1 MTITVF
7 DLSDNSELAN
17 QIINRLDAKRGK
29 LESRYFPDGE
39 IYQRVLSDVKG
50 DQVVVFANL
59 FRPDPQLFSILS
71 LGHTLKEIEAAQ
83 IILVAPYLP
92 YMRQD
97 VRFHAGESVT
107 SRHFARHL
115 SLAYDQLI
123 TVDPHLHRYHSLDQ
137 IYSLKGRVV
146 NSQQQIANY
155 LKQKTHPMILFGPDE
170 ESEQWVS
177 AIANAAGLP
186 YQILCKE
193 RRGDLDVSVSKP
205 ALANYKTHQPVLI
218 DDIISSGRTMLST
231 LDQLEAAGMPQALI
245 IGVHG
250 LFASDAFKLLSA
262 RAQVITTNTVPHS
275 SNAIDLSRIL
285 STAIASGCE
294 VL

>member
-1 MTITVF
+1 MSTTVF

-17 QIINRLDAKRGK
+17 KIIKRLGVKRGE
-29 LESRYFPDGE
+29 LESRHFPDGE
-39 IYQRVLSDVKG
+39 IYQRILSDVKG
-50 DQVVVFANL
+50 DQAVVFANL

-71 LGHTLKEIEAAQ
+71 LGHTLKEVEAAQ
-83 IILVAPYLP
+83 VILVAPYLP

-97 VRFHAGESVT
+97 MRFHAGESVT

-137 IYSLKGRVV
+137 IYSLEGRVLS
-146 NSQQQIANY
+146 SQQVIADY
-155 LKQKTHPMILFGPDE
+155 LKQKPHPMILIGPDE

-186 YQILCKE
+186 YQILFKE

-205 ALANYKTHQPVLI
+205 ALANYKSHQPVLV

-250 LFASDAFKLLSA
+250 LFASESFQLLSA
-262 RAQVITTNTVPHS
+262 RAQVVTTNTVPHA
-275 SNAIDLSRIL
+275 SNAIDLSGII
-285 STAIASGCE
+285 STAIASGYS
-294 VL
+294 VV